1 VSARPETDP
10 DQLKTQLAQQLTSPV
25 RFEESVR
32 AAARMGIDTFIEIGP
47 RSVLAPLVKRIVTGV
62 NMEVITN
69 DDN

>member
-1 VSARPETDP
+1 
-10 DQLKTQLAQQLTSPV
+10 
-25 RFEESVR
+25 
-32 AAARMGIDTFIEIGP
+32 MGIDTFIEIGP